1 MKQSEFRRWLA
12 RQGATFSEG
21 ARHTKI
27 YLNQRQSVMPRHPGV
42 EIGEGLRKMILKQLG
57 LK

>member
-1 MKQSEFRRWLA
+1 MRRWIA

-21 ARHTKI
+21 ARHAKI
-27 YLNQRQSVMPRHPGV
+27 YLNERQSVMPRHPGT
-42 EIGEGLRKMILKQLG
+42 EIGEGLKKMILKQLG

>member
-1 MKQSEFRRWLA
+1 MKQSELRRWLT

-27 YLNQRQSVMPRHPGV
+27 YLNKRQSVMPRHPGA
-42 EIGEGLRKMILKQLG
+42 EIGEELRRMILKQLG